1 MDFEEY
7 KNEVSG
13 RFDVLQDEE
22 RQQLVEILS
31 SPVGELLISVLGTEL
46 FDLGEPDVIEPTAPV
61 RRGLAA
67 PII

>member
-13 RFDVLQDEE
+13 RFDTLQDEE
-22 RQQLVEILS
+22 RQQLVELLRS
-31 SPVGELLISVLGTEL
+31 SVGELLISVLGTEL
-46 FDLGEPDVIEPTAPV
+46 LDLGTPEAEPTAPV

-67 PII
+67 RTI

>member
-7 KNEVSG
+7 KTNVSS
-13 RFDVLQDEE
+13 RFDALVDEE
-22 RQQLVEILS
+22 REQLAEFLR
-31 SPVGELLISVLGTEL
+31 SPVGEIMISVLGNEL

>member
-22 RQQLVEILS
+22 RQQLVDLLS

-46 FDLGEPDVIEPTAPV
+46 LDLGEPDVIEPTAPV